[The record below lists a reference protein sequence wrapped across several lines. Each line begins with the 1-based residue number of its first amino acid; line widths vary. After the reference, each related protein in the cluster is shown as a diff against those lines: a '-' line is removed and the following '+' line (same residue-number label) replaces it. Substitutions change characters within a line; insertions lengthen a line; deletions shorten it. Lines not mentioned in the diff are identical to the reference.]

1 MVFGSNNDRTAII
14 YPRVSGAL
22 RCANTPYG
30 GRTIALL
37 LFTQEL
43 AGVVLYYGGRTI
55 ALLSFT
61 QELAGVVLY
70 YGGRTIAL
78 LSFTQELVVRYA
90 ALTHP
95 TVVERSHCYHLP
107 KS

>member
-1 MVFGSNNDRTAII
+1 MVFGSKNDRTAII

-43 AGVVLYYGGRTI
+43 
-55 ALLSFT
+55 
-61 QELAGVVLY
+61 
-70 YGGRTIAL
+70 
-78 LSFTQELVVRYA
+78 VVRYA